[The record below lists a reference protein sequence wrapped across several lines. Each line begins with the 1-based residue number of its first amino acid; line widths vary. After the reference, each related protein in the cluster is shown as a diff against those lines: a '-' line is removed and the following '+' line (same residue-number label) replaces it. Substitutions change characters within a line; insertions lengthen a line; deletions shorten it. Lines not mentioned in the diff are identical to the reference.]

1 MRAGPTG
8 ARTAAETAA
17 RLVAAYGELRQVAAL
32 LDSLAAALS
41 AGGCL
46 PAALHVVRH
55 PAFEHALHQVQT
67 LLLG

>member
-1 MRAGPTG
+1 
-8 ARTAAETAA
+8 
-17 RLVAAYGELRQVAAL
+17 VAAYGELRQVAAL